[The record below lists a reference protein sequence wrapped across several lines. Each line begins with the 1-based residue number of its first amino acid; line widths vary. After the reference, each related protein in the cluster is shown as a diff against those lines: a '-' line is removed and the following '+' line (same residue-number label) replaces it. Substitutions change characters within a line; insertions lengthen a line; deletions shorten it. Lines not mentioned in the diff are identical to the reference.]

1 MSKQSSL
8 SSAQASG
15 GQPNTEQPKTLPS
28 QQSFIYDAKLAAYLQ
43 SQEERLAKEDEEML
57 SATLGRAYKFAEGV
71 NNACQRLLRLHG
83 DVGIGPVATDDMVN
97 MAESLL
103 MCRETFES
111 TKKDVYVDLGF
122 HFTNTAAM
130 EHIQRDGLM
139 TMSDRESNPKL
150 NSNEARQ
157 KHGGAF
163 GDGVYT
169 G

>member
-1 MSKQSSL
+1 
-8 SSAQASG
+8 
-15 GQPNTEQPKTLPS
+15 
-28 QQSFIYDAKLAAYLQ
+28 
-43 SQEERLAKEDEEML
+43 ML

-71 NNACQRLLRLHG
+71 ISACQRLIRFHG
-83 DVGIGPVATDDMVN
+83 DMGIRPVTIDDMVN

-103 MCRETFES
+103 ICRETFES
-111 TKKDVYVDLGF
+111 TNKDTSIDLGF
-122 HFTNTAAM
+122 HFTHAAAM

-139 TMSDRESNPKL
+139 TMSDRKSNPKL
-150 NSNEARQ
+150 NSDEARQ